1 MEKVVFYVSDC
12 CGVESDKDYEICSSC
27 GEHCEIV
34 TDDSLERDYI
44 PGYKENNIMF
54 KVVQLF
60 DGMAIN
66 YSRHHTEGEARAEAD
81 RLNACALQ
89 QKLRYKYIIEKI

>member
-1 MEKVVFYVSDC
+1 MSLDFRGKNPQKIFFGLVHGMHYIEVERKRELKMEKMVFYVSDC

-44 PGYKENNIMF
+44 PGYD
-54 KVVQLF
+54 
-60 DGMAIN
+60 DG
-66 YSRHHTEGEARAEAD
+66 EW
-81 RLNACALQ
+81 
-89 QKLRYKYIIEKI
+89 